1 MKYLLQKYEK
11 IITKSSRKSFYAK
24 INLRRIRQLL
34 EIEVIK
40 ILRHRLKKEEAFIRP
55 FSKTIRFQY

>member
-1 MKYLLQKYEK
+1 MKYLLQIYEK
-11 IITKSSRKSFYAK
+11 KIIMSSRKSFYAK
-24 INLRRIRQLL
+24 INLRRIHQLL

-55 FSKTIRFQY
+55 PSKTIRFQY